1 MSMRALG
8 AAILLL
14 AACSGE
20 RAPAPPVADTVP
32 VSAAPEVTD
41 SAMALVAPAAAIALA
56 LEEHPDRADSILQ
69 AAGMTPEQF
78 ESLMYRI
85 AADSTARMLFESA
98 RLN

>member
-1 MSMRALG
+1 MWQPHHL
-8 AAILLL
+8 LLL
-14 AACSGE
+14 ALAIPF
-20 RAPAPPVADTVP
+20 A
-32 VSAAPEVTD
+32 
-41 SAMALVAPAAAIALA
+41 AMALVAPAAAIALA
-56 LEEHPDRADSILQ
+56 LEEHPDRADSVLQ